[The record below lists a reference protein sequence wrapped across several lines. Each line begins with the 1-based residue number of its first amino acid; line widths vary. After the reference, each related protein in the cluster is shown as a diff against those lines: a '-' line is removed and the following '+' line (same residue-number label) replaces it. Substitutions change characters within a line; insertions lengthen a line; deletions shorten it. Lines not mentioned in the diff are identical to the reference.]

1 MVKLISDWEDK
12 LNYLGAVQKPFGFI
26 IDFKANNAVVVE
38 DCVIQNDLLF
48 DINGVTNVNICSESF
63 DVSYTFQK
71 EPIELSI
78 YKDLFDQVYE
88 SILYGNTFLINLTT
102 ATPISTNLSLMNIFN
117 RSRAKYKIL
126 VKDNFVC
133 FSPETFVKIKA
144 NIISS
149 FPMKGTIDATIPNAK
164 MLILNDNKEQSE
176 HYTIVDLLRNDLS
189 MVAKNVRLHHFRYL
203 EKVITNQKSLL
214 QVSSE
219 IRGNMDYN
227 WHEKIGTILRKLL
240 PAGSISGA
248 PKNKTLEI
256 IETVELSPRGWYTG
270 ICGYYDG
277 VSLDTG
283 VMIRYIEQIGD
294 RLYFRSGGGITS
306 QSHFKSEYKELIDK
320 VYFPI

>member
-1 MVKLISDWEDK
+1 MKLISDWEDK

-306 QSHFKSEYKELIDK
+306 QSHFKSEYK
-320 VYFPI
+320 